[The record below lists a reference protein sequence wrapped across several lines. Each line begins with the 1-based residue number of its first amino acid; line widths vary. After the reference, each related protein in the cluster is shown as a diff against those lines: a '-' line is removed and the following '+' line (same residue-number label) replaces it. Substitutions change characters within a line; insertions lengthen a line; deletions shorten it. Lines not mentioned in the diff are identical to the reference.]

1 MCISLSNHGFHKRKG
16 DSSGVT
22 LLMWKFYWGTS
33 KSEHFEW
40 GMCGFFV
47 IFNGVIFSYKIPV
60 GWVIYLVGWKNGPF
74 LEIFFTGV
82 TSGVD
87 STGSQRRG
95 CSYMFRTYKIDA
107 ERKNWSDN
115 RRFDKICHE
124 QHMPR
129 FRNKTLT
136 TYSQRIFL
144 DVHSFDK
151 STLCVRTF
159 ASRNFHDFRESLPLK
174 LMSLKILN
182 RAVHRES
189 LCSRKILQHFERII
203 SLKS

>member
-1 MCISLSNHGFHKRKG
+1 MLSYTVLILWLRAKRAEKFEPFLCTSLSNHWFHKRRG

-87 STGSQRRG
+87 PTGSQRRG
-95 CSYMFRTYKIDA
+95 CPNEYKI
-107 ERKNWSDN
+107 S
-115 RRFDKICHE
+115 KITS
-124 QHMPR
+124 Q
-129 FRNKTLT
+129 TLEM
-136 TYSQRIFL
+136 
-144 DVHSFDK
+144 
-151 STLCVRTF
+151 TL
-159 ASRNFHDFRESLPLK
+159 P
-174 LMSLKILN
+174 
-182 RAVHRES
+182 
-189 LCSRKILQHFERII
+189 
-203 SLKS
+203 